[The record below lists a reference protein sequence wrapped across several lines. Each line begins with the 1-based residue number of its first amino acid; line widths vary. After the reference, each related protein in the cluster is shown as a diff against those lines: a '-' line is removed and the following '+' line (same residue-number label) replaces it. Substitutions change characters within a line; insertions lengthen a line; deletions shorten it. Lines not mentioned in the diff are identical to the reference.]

1 MSLLSNPSH
10 PGEVLSELY
19 LKPLG
24 MSAIALAKRLDVPR
38 TRIERLIK
46 QETALSANGG
56 LSWLRRA
63 WQCGNLVPLVCN
75 GSVSELL
82 RVLCYPKFRPTANR
96 VHDFK
101 I

>member
-46 QETALSANGG
+46 QESNLSADSAIRLATFFDTTPEYWMN
-56 LSWLRRA
+56 LQRA
-63 WQCGNLVPLVCN
+63 WDLAQAQSAVDVSRIKPL
-75 GSVSELL
+75 
-82 RVLCYPKFRPTANR
+82 KAA
-96 VHDFK
+96 
-101 I
+101 